1 MSMSRRDIVGAV
13 VLVAMFVAL
22 IVTLVLT
29 LRPLGPAVGYE
40 KNFFVQQSV
49 RIRNENPNK

>member
-40 KNFFVQQSV
+40 ENFFVQQSV